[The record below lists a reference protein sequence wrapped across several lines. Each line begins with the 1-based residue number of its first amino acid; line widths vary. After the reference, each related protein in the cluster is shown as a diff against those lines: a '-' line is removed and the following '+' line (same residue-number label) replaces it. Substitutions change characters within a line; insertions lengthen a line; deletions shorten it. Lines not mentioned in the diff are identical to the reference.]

1 MVALSTQSLE
11 DCAGGA
17 AARIGGLMVTWL
29 KKKNNNRPLTV
40 YQPSFLEFYVSDLI

>member
-1 MVALSTQSLE
+1 MDGGAQHSGLE

-29 KKKNNNRPLTV
+29 KKKNNRPLTV